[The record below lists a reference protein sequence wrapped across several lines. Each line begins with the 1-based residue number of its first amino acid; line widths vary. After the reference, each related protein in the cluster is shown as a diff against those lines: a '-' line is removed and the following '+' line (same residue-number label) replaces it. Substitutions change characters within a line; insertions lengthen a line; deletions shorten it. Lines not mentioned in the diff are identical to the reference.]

1 MQVEVS
7 CAARVPAP
15 SGRQGDSPPY
25 FVTPAL
31 GFIMGSGTAP
41 SGIKASA
48 FLFLSRFCDSTL
60 NVASPH
66 LHASPFL

>member
-15 SGRQGDSPPY
+15 SGRQGDSAP
-25 FVTPAL
+25 FFCATPAL

-41 SGIKASA
+41 SGIRASA
-48 FLFLSRFCDSTL
+48 LFILF
-60 NVASPH
+60 
-66 LHASPFL
+66 

>member
-15 SGRQGDSPPY
+15 SGRQGDSAPY
-25 FVTPAL
+25 FATPAL

-41 SGIKASA
+41 SGIRASA
-48 FLFLSRFCDSTL
+48 LFILF
-60 NVASPH
+60 
-66 LHASPFL
+66 